1 MKNNFFYIFGTILE
15 QQLLYLQQ
23 PNVLMTKNYLY
34 IILLFCFLS
43 SASMLGQEGKPA
55 SRANIEGLTFYPNPV
70 SNGKIYISSKSGA
83 DKDITIF
90 DVLGKKVLQ
99 ATLNNAKELNIAS
112 ISPGVYIIKF
122 REGEATETRKL
133 IVK

>member
-1 MKNNFFYIFGTILE
+1 LKNNFFYIFGTILE

>member
-1 MKNNFFYIFGTILE
+1 MFCKFVNSNLLMKKKYIYIAILFFG
-15 QQLLYLQQ
+15 
-23 PNVLMTKNYLY
+23 
-34 IILLFCFLS
+34 LFSLGI
-43 SASMLGQEGKPA
+43 SAQDNKPSKMQET
-55 SRANIEGLTFYPNPV
+55 SIEGLTFYPNPV

-99 ATLNNAKELNIAS
+99 TTLNNAKELNIAS
-112 ISPGVYIIKF
+112 ISPGIYIIKF

-133 IVK
+133 IVR

>member
-1 MKNNFFYIFGTILE
+1 
-15 QQLLYLQQ
+15 
-23 PNVLMTKNYLY
+23 MTKNYFY

-43 SASMLGQEGKPA
+43 SASMLGQEGKSA

-99 ATLNNAKELNIAS
+99 ATLNNTKELNIAS